1 MKKYII
7 VILSFLTLGCH
18 QDTINPDLI
27 QDYREKMVVN
37 AVLTSGKPVK
47 LILTNS
53 LSAIDA
59 NGFKGIQNA
68 DIKIETSSVP
78 SERSMSYVP
87 GDTNYVSNII
97 VNAGESLRMKIK
109 HPDFNSNI
117 TSTVAFPVLVGAF
130 ANLTVDGGIDTSG
143 LPGDLI
149 QVTFNDPG
157 NQPNYY
163 RLKIHYFNQTIGSWI
178 PLAFTKSDPS
188 LTGYNSYVLNDASVI
203 FSDELFNGSDKVIR
217 TVAPNGLVSSNT
229 GDKYL
234 VEFSHISNDFFEY
247 YRSLQRAQDAKEI
260 SFAGGYN
267 NAVVIHSNITNGVG
281 ILATQTNSTTILK

>member
-7 VILSFLTLGCH
+7 VILSFLTLGCYR
-18 QDTINPDLI
+18 DTINPDLI

-53 LSAIDA
+53 LSALYT
-59 NGFKGIQNA
+59 NGFTGIQNA

-117 TSTVAFPVLVGAF
+117 TSTV
-130 ANLTVDGGIDTSG
+130 
-143 LPGDLI
+143 
-149 QVTFNDPG
+149 
-157 NQPNYY
+157 
-163 RLKIHYFNQTIGSWI
+163 
-178 PLAFTKSDPS
+178 
-188 LTGYNSYVLNDASVI
+188 
-203 FSDELFNGSDKVIR
+203 
-217 TVAPNGLVSSNT
+217 VSSF
-229 GDKYL
+229 GW
-234 VEFSHISNDFFEY
+234 
-247 YRSLQRAQDAKEI
+247 
-260 SFAGGYN
+260 SFC
-267 NAVVIHSNITNGVG
+267 
-281 ILATQTNSTTILK
+281 